1 MIFYIH
7 GFNSSAASS
16 SGRLLERQLGVR
28 VHAMEYR
35 SDAMYADSFKS
46 LTEQLNRH
54 GDGCNVLVGTS
65 MGGFYALMLS
75 AAALTPCVAFN
86 PVVEPRRQLRQF
98 LGRNVNFQTHEAYD
112 FTEAMLD
119 SYPERVAGP
128 GGNVPVQVYVSE
140 TDELLQGNADLVR
153 RIYPACTVTRTAHR
167 IGDFTPYL
175 ATIRQFES
183 LMGSQPG
190 SLVG

>member
-75 AAALTPCVAFN
+75 QALQTPCVAFN
-86 PVVEPRRQLRQF
+86 PVVEPRQQLRQF
-98 LGRNVNFQTHEAYD
+98 LGRNVNFVTQKAYD
-112 FTEAMLD
+112 FTEGMLD
-119 SYPERVAGP
+119 SYPERVADP
-128 GGNVPVQVYVSE
+128 GNNVPVQVYVSE
-140 TDELLQGNADLVR
+140 TDELLQGNAELVR
-153 RIYPACTVTRTAHR
+153 AIFPDCTVTRTSHR
-167 IGDFTPYL
+167 IGDFSPYL
-175 ATIRQFES
+175 ATIRSFENFLGVHPDS
-183 LMGSQPG
+183 ND
-190 SLVG
+190 